1 MRTSRGKLTLRHAS
15 GVAVLG
21 ASIVGL
27 AACGS
32 SNQSDISAA
41 VAKANSVLAS
51 QSVGIT
57 LSCPTQVDTNSRF
70 TCTYTDRATGKSA
83 TVKFHITGQNHDT
96 LDVVDENAARAEV
109 AKITGGG

>member
-1 MRTSRGKLTLRHAS
+1 M
-15 GVAVLG
+15 LG

-57 LSCPTQVDTNSRF
+57 LSCPTHVGTDSQFN
-70 TCTYTDRATGKSA
+70 CTYTDKSTGKSA
-83 TVKFHITGQNHDT
+83 TVTFHITGKNHDT
-96 LDVVDENAARAEV
+96 LDVVDQNAARAAV
-109 AKITGGG
+109 AKLTGNG